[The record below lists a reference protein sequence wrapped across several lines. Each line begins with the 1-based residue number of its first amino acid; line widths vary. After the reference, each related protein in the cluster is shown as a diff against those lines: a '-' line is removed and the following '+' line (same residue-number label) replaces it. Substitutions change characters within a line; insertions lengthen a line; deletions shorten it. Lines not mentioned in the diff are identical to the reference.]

1 MATVTGQHAITYI
14 TASHLIYFTRLEK
27 LGRTTR
33 HLDDVPVHWGV
44 IRKHAS
50 AHISAA
56 GEELD
61 EGVAGFNDNGC
72 HFESACFICHP

>member
-1 MATVTGQHAITYI
+1 MQI
-14 TASHLIYFTRLEK
+14 
-27 LGRTTR
+27 GRTTR

-44 IRKHAS
+44 IKTHAS

-61 EGVAGFNDNGC
+61 EGRLLASMTM
-72 HFESACFICHP
+72 EAI